1 MRFLATQEQINLM
14 ASVKGLPSVAKESS
28 NPLYEN
34 IRNTTNIDT
43 QYINNGKLK
52 SYIRNYIE
60 NAAIKLGRGNC
71 DGADGAV
78 KALEQ
83 MMLGE

>member
-1 MRFLATQEQINLM
+1 M
-14 ASVKGLPSVAKESS
+14 K
-28 NPLYEN
+28 

-83 MMLGE
+83 MILGE